1 MKRFRIDFFFLRKSK
16 RLFYVIIFVKD
27 KGIYKIKGNVNIVPL
42 GTFSRVMG

>member
-27 KGIYKIKGNVNIVPL
+27 EGKIKGNVNIVPFK
-42 GTFSRVMG
+42 TFSRVMG